1 MSDTIQRMSDIPAGR
16 ATIDQEGSPLLDGI
30 FMTVLPV
37 ASPTVHT
44 TGFNWDAIVGIVS
57 PVVIILGAVLKYLF
71 ASNQRKYQ
79 EVFQGVIEKV
89 IATQVTPQFTALSKR
104 FDELESVVVV
114 HGEQIAELRGIEK
127 GQQRAIQAQAN
138 ARQAANPEN

>member
-44 TGFNWDAIVGIVS
+44 TGFNWDAIAAIVS
-57 PVVIILGAVLKYLF
+57 PVVIVLGTFLKFLF
-71 ASNQRKYQ
+71 ASNQRKYR
-79 EVFQGVIEKV
+79 EVFESVVEKI
-89 IATQVTPQFTALSKR
+89 IATQVTPQFMALSKR
-104 FDELESVVVV
+104 FDELESVVVI

-127 GQQRAIQAQAN
+127 GQQRAVQAQAN
-138 ARQAANPEN
+138 ARQANPDN